1 MDKRGI
7 ILVVILV
14 IVLGCFFQFNRM
26 DGFLYLHPL
35 RNQTML
41 PDRGQRGN
49 PVDIDRETYLILY
62 DPLDVSSVFANHRL
76 TSLLEQ
82 QKKAVVSASIY
93 DADTEI
99 KSSYRGVLL
108 ATGQLDRVASLNQ
121 IRRYTAD
128 GGTAVVLMRLE
139 SSSGQPLAPDLLRDL
154 GVKSLG
160 PEQEVRGIH
169 LWTDFLFGGKGFS
182 FGEGTV
188 YQTSCSQVSLTD
200 DAILD
205 VSAEAGMP
213 LVWEHAAGAGKY
225 LIYNGT
231 VRDDKT
237 NIGILTALAAH
248 CGEDGIYP
256 VLGTKLFFIDDF
268 PSPIPEGSQEKIDQ
282 ELHMT
287 TENFYRQRWWPYM
300 RSVAKDFGLK
310 YTGMIIESYGD
321 QVRGPFKPNSGQR
334 DRNNFITYGREL
346 LDMGGELGIHGYNHQ
361 SLAPAGYNQ
370 QDLDYVPWASKED
383 MVESLKELRRYIE
396 SVYPA
401 YRLQTYVPP
410 SDILSPEGRAAVLE
424 VFPEVKVF
432 SSLYDGPAAAR
443 AYIQDYQ
450 RNDDGTYEIPRTTA
464 GYCPNEQNMY
474 EQIAMI
480 NYMGNFSHFVH
491 PDEMFYEESA
501 AISWAD
507 MEQGLRHFLTGIQ
520 TRYDWLRPVTASE
533 CKDYLADYFDM
544 DYRVTRESGRMVL
557 HCWNY
562 RHPLRFILRTKRTID
577 HVDGASFEKAGD
589 DAYMIE
595 TQQDEAIIYWKGET
609 S

>member
-1 MDKRGI
+1 
-7 ILVVILV
+7 
-14 IVLGCFFQFNRM
+14 
-26 DGFLYLHPL
+26 
-35 RNQTML
+35 
-41 PDRGQRGN
+41 
-49 PVDIDRETYLILY
+49 
-62 DPLDVSSVFANHRL
+62 
-76 TSLLEQ
+76 
-82 QKKAVVSASIY
+82 
-93 DADTEI
+93 
-99 KSSYRGVLL
+99 
-108 ATGQLDRVASLNQ
+108 
-121 IRRYTAD
+121 
-128 GGTAVVLMRLE
+128 
-139 SSSGQPLAPDLLRDL
+139 
-154 GVKSLG
+154 
-160 PEQEVRGIH
+160 
-169 LWTDFLFGGKGFS
+169 
-182 FGEGTV
+182 
-188 YQTSCSQVSLTD
+188 
-200 DAILD
+200 
-205 VSAEAGMP
+205 
-213 LVWEHAAGAGKY
+213 
-225 LIYNGT
+225 
-231 VRDDKT
+231 
-237 NIGILTALAAH
+237 
-248 CGEDGIYP
+248 
-256 VLGTKLFFIDDF
+256 
-268 PSPIPEGSQEKIDQ
+268 
-282 ELHMT
+282 MT

-595 TQQDEAIIYWKGET
+595 TQQDEAVIYWKGET